1 MKSIRSRLMFWLITL
16 FTAILLIAGV
26 ILYAQT
32 QSTVVPTV
40 EKMAEQIVVARADEI
55 GEWLNGILTEVSAQA
70 DRNVVKTMNWTNMQE
85 SLLRYANDKN
95 KIFESLWVCDLQG
108 NFTSTSGRTGNINSA
123 EYFEAIAKKN
133 LNFFV
138 TNVMYSQE
146 TKNPIFIVTKSI
158 INDKKE
164 LIGVMG
170 ANVLIDTVSEIVGN
184 INIDNSGY
192 GYIVDGTGMVLAH
205 PKKEVVLNMNLLKGT
220 QLGYKGLEVIG
231 QQMIEG
237 KAGMGIATLTDG
249 TKNVTFFSPVP
260 HAPNWAL
267 AVAVPQTYLYRTSNA
282 LATTLILLILV
293 LIVISIGLSVFIGGT
308 IANPIKKLMKKIDTF
323 GAGDLTVDF
332 ELKQKDEVGKIAS
345 SLKGMAAS
353 LKQAMLSIQEASG
366 QMQSSSSDLAAIA
379 EETSATSEEL
389 SSQVESISSN
399 YSQTN
404 QSISEVKEA
413 VVQVAKNS
421 QEVTQ
426 SSLNLLQSTRIV
438 KGSVETGEQSIG
450 SIAALVQESSQKAD
464 ETKKLLDRLKDNTDN
479 VGKIVDTINSITE
492 QTNLLALNAAI
503 EAARAGDAGRG
514 FAVVADEIRKL
525 AEESKKATANIAN
538 ILSETREYAQDSK
551 ESFDEIAGNI
561 HNISNE
567 TLKVKKEFNGILGQI
582 SQISSMTEQVSKNS
596 QSQSSASQEIA
607 SSVENSAKMADDIN
621 FQLNST
627 VTAISQQALAAQ
639 QIGANSEE
647 LSALAETLSQQV
659 KKFKT

>member
-40 EKMAEQIVVARADEI
+40 EKMAEQIVIARADEI
-55 GEWLNGILTEVSAQA
+55 GEWLNGILIEVSAQA

-146 TKNPIFIVTKSI
+146 TKDPIFIVTKSI

-220 QLGYKGLEVIG
+220 QLGYKGLEAIG

-389 SSQVESISSN
+389 SSN